1 MSLLRHLK
9 AWLRRGRLDDELR
22 EELAQHVA
30 WKTESFIADG
40 LPDDEARRRATVE
53 VGNVTR
59 LREQSRAVWGFPSL
73 DSVVQDA
80 RYGLRQLRRTPLF
93 TVATVMT
100 LGLTIGAT
108 SALFAI
114 ANAVIL
120 RPLPY
125 PQSDRI
131 VSLSIAR
138 KGTDTARMDEPTA
151 LLAIASN
158 LPSFETLAM
167 YGSMGANLTG
177 GAQPERV
184 SGVRVSERFFDVMRT
199 QPALGRTFTSGE
211 RQTNGPPA
219 IVLSDS
225 LWTRAFGRS
234 ADVLQR
240 EVKLDDKSYTV
251 IGVMPSGFRF
261 PGRSD
266 FWLPYTPRQIGKNAF
281 YYTDFIARLSER
293 GSPASARED
302 LVALRKSRASD
313 LPKLVPETDV
323 RVMTVHE
330 RLYGDFRTPITLLL
344 GAVACV
350 LFIGCANVAN
360 LLLARAAVRRQ
371 ELAIRTALGAGRGR
385 LARQMLVESV
395 LLALL
400 GSIPGL
406 VLLNY
411 ALRTFAVI
419 GPAPLRRLPGIGVDA
434 QALMFMFGIT
444 LAVGL
449 LFGMA
454 PAVAARRTDPHEALK
469 GAGGRGGHGVRSRPR
484 RVLVMLEIATAVVV
498 MIGAALLAK
507 SLVRYHAVDRGF
519 HADNVLTATIT
530 LPFPRY
536 ADVAA
541 RRAFFDGVLER
552 MRALPAVE
560 SAAAPAALG
569 ALSMTM
575 TWPPSAE
582 ASGGKSPGAKP
593 GVPSSESQEIGVG
606 DVGSGYFRTFDIPI
620 RSGRECDEGPE
631 RSAVINER
639 MARFAFPG
647 RSPIGQRLTLSGN
660 GTFTVVGVAADVR
673 PLSTN
678 VAPMPMVFTCPVP
691 GSVSGYGL
699 IALRARGDT
708 DAASLAPALRA
719 AVAAVDPAQPIAEVT
734 TVRQQIDDSLAS
746 RRFDTL
752 LFGSFAALA
761 FALSVFGLYAVTA
774 YLVAQRSHEF
784 GVRIA
789 LGAGHATVLRLVLR
803 QGLAPAIS
811 GIVLGLLAA
820 VMLTRLLRTMLFEVE
835 VLDASVFAG
844 VALVLA
850 VVSIAAA
857 IVPARRAV
865 RVDPVVALRCD

>member
-1 MSLLRHLK
+1 MSVFRHLK
-9 AWLRRGRLDDELR
+9 AWIRRGRLDDELR

-30 WKTESFIADG
+30 WKTDSLIADG
-40 LPDDEARRRATVE
+40 VPEGEARRRAAVD

-59 LREQSRAVWGFPSL
+59 LREQSRAIWGFPSL
-73 DSVVQDA
+73 DSVMQDA

-93 TVATVMT
+93 TVATVAT

-131 VSLSIAR
+131 VSLSTAH
-138 KGTDTARMDEPTA
+138 KGTDTRRMDEPTA
-151 LLAIASN
+151 LLAADSP
-158 LPSFETLAM
+158 LASFETLAM
-167 YGSMGANLTG
+167 YNSTGANLTG

-199 QPALGRTFTSGE
+199 QPGLGRTFTSEE
-211 RQTNGPPA
+211 RQANGPPA

-225 LWTRAFGRS
+225 LWARAFARS
-234 ADVLQR
+234 PDVLQR
-240 EVKLDDKSYTV
+240 EVRLDDKSYTV

-261 PGRSD
+261 PGRCD
-266 FWLPYTPRQIGKNAF
+266 FWLPFTPREIGKGGFF
-281 YYTDFIARLSER
+281 YADFIARLSQR

-302 LVALRKSRASD
+302 LLALRKSRASD
-313 LPKLVPETDV
+313 LPTSMRDADV

-330 RLYGDFRTPITLLL
+330 RLYGDFRAPIALLF
-344 GAVACV
+344 GAVVCV

-360 LLLARAAVRRQ
+360 LLLARTAVRRQ

-385 LARQMLVESV
+385 LARQMLVESI

-400 GSIPGL
+400 GCIPGL
-406 VLLNY
+406 VLLTY
-411 ALRTFAVI
+411 ALQVFAVL
-419 GPAPLRRLPGIGVDA
+419 GPAELRKIPGIGVDVE
-434 QALMFMFGIT
+434 ALMFMLGVT

-454 PAVAARRTDPHEALK
+454 PAIAARRSDPHEALK

-484 RVLVMLEIATAVVV
+484 RALVTLEIAAAVVV
-498 MIGAALLAK
+498 MIGASLLAK
-507 SLVRYHAVDRGF
+507 SLVRFHAVDRGF
-519 HADNVLTATIT
+519 HADNVLTASIT
-530 LPFPRY
+530 LPRPRY
-536 ADVAA
+536 AEAAA
-541 RRAFFDGVLER
+541 RRAFFDAVLKR
-552 MRALPAVE
+552 VRALPAVE
-560 SAAAPAALG
+560 SAAAPAGLG
-569 ALSMTM
+569 MLSMTM
-575 TWPPSAE
+575 TWPTSAE
-582 ASGGKSPGAKP
+582 ASAGKPPGAKP
-593 GVPSSESQEIGVG
+593 GVPSSESQEIGVRN
-606 DVGSGYFRTFDIPI
+606 VGLAYFRTFDIPI
-620 RSGRECDEGPE
+620 RNGRECDGSPE
-631 RSAVINER
+631 PSAVLNER

-647 RSPIGQRLTLSGN
+647 RSPIGQRLTLSGE

-673 PLSTN
+673 PLRTN
-678 VAPMPMVFTCPVP
+678 AAPMPMVLTCPVP
-691 GSVSGYGL
+691 GSVSSYGL

-719 AVAAVDPAQPIAEVT
+719 AVAAVDPAQPIAEVA
-734 TVRQQIDDSLAS
+734 TVRQQVDDSLAS

-752 LFGSFAALA
+752 LFGGFAALA
-761 FALSVFGLYAVTA
+761 FTLSVFGLYAVTA

-789 LGAGHATVLRLVLR
+789 LGAGRATVLRLVLR
-803 QGLAPAIS
+803 QGLPPAVA

-820 VMLTRLLRTMLFEVE
+820 VLLTRLLRTMLFEVE
-835 VLDASVFAG
+835 VLDAWVFAG
-844 VALVLA
+844 VALVLGL
-850 VVSIAAA
+850 VSIAAA
-857 IVPARRAV
+857 IIPARRAI

>member
-22 EELAQHVA
+22 EELEQHVA
-30 WKTESFIADG
+30 WKTESFVADG
-40 LPDDEARRRATVE
+40 LPEAEARRRATVE
-53 VGNVTR
+53 VGNLTR

-73 DSVVQDA
+73 DSVMQDT

-93 TVATVMT
+93 TLATVAT

-131 VSLSIAR
+131 VSLSIAS

-151 LLAIASN
+151 LLATAST
-158 LPSFETLAM
+158 LPSFETMAM

-199 QPALGRTFTSGE
+199 QPALGRTFTSEE
-211 RQTNGPPA
+211 RQASGPPA
-219 IVLSDS
+219 IVLSDA
-225 LWTRAFGRS
+225 LWTRAFARS
-234 ADVLQR
+234 PDVLHR
-240 EVKLDDKSYTV
+240 EVRLDDKSYTV
-251 IGVMPSGFRF
+251 VGVMPSGFRF

-281 YYTDFIARLSER
+281 YYTDFIGRLSER
-293 GSPASARED
+293 GSPAAARED
-302 LVALRKSRASD
+302 LAALRKSRIAD
-313 LPKLVPETDV
+313 LPTLVRQTDV
-323 RVMTVHE
+323 RVMTLHE
-330 RLYGDFRTPITLLL
+330 RLYGDFRAPIALLF

-400 GSIPGL
+400 GAIPGL
-406 VLLNY
+406 ALLSY
-411 ALRTFAVI
+411 ALRTFAVL
-419 GPAPLRRLPGIGVDA
+419 GPAQIRRIPGIGVDVE
-434 QALMFMFGIT
+434 ALAFMFGIT
-444 LAVGL
+444 LVVGL

-454 PAVAARRTDPHEALK
+454 PAIAARRTDPHETLK
-469 GAGGRGGHGVRSRPR
+469 SAGGRGGHGGRSGPR
-484 RVLVMLEIATAVVV
+484 RLLVMLEIATAVVV

-507 SLVRYHAVDRGF
+507 SLVRFHSVDRGF
-519 HADNVLTATIT
+519 HADNVLTASLT
-530 LPFPRY
+530 LPRPRY
-536 ADVAA
+536 ADLET
-541 RRAFFDGVLER
+541 RRAFFDAVLER
-552 MRALPAVE
+552 VRALPAVE

-569 ALSMTM
+569 TLSMTM
-575 TWPPSAE
+575 NWPPSAE
-582 ASGGKSPGAKP
+582 AKGRT
-593 GVPSSESQEIGVG
+593 PSSDSQEIGVG
-606 DVGSGYFRTFDIPI
+606 DVGLGYFRTFDIPI
-620 RSGRECDEGPE
+620 RSGRECDGSPE
-631 RSAVINER
+631 PSAVINER

-647 RSPIGQRLTLSGN
+647 RSPLGQRLTLSGN
-660 GTFTVVGVAADVR
+660 GAFTVVGVAADVR
-673 PLSTN
+673 PLRTN
-678 VAPMPMVFTCPVP
+678 SAPMPMVFTCPVP
-691 GSVSGYGL
+691 GSVSAYGL
-699 IALRARGDT
+699 IALRARSGI

-719 AVAAVDPAQPIAEVT
+719 AVAAVDPAQPLAEVT
-734 TVRQQIDDSLAS
+734 TVRQQLDDSVAS

-752 LFGSFAALA
+752 LFASFAALA
-761 FALSVFGLYAVTA
+761 FTLSVFGLYAVTA
-774 YLVAQRSHEF
+774 YLVAQRAHEF

-789 LGAGHATVLRLVLR
+789 LGAGRGSVLRLVLR
-803 QGLAPAIS
+803 QGLIPAVS

-820 VMLTRLLRTMLFEVE
+820 FLLTRLLRTMLFEVE
-835 VLDASVFAG
+835 ALDVSVFAG

-850 VVSIAAA
+850 IVSVAAA
-857 IVPARRAV
+857 IIPARRAV